1 MRLFEKIANNLA
13 PHPDK
18 AQIVLGLDG
27 AGPGLDK
34 TLKLLYT
41 CENNRPEDGL
51 AAELTETVLV
61 INTGVLTC
69 RELVLKLSESG
80 FSRLQAVYPLAP
92 KD

>member
-1 MRLFEKIANNLA
+1 
-13 PHPDK
+13 
-18 AQIVLGLDG
+18 VLGLNG

-41 CENNRPEDGL
+41 FENNRSEDGL
-51 AAELTETVLV
+51 AAELTEAVLV

-69 RELVLKLSESG
+69 RKLVLKLSKSG